1 MQTQV
6 QQLIS
11 CLGERT
17 FSNPDSIVEVLF
29 DHYGETVS
37 TGSKAISDGFDKLRK
52 QLNISD
58 KAQEDEVMTTVFDL
72 CRDHEFVAFKN
83 AIRIGYQLA
92 HELDARGIE
101 K

>member
-1 MQTQV
+1 MQTEI
-6 QQLIS
+6 QQLIA
-11 CLGERT
+11 CLGEHS
-17 FSNPDSIVEVLF
+17 FSDPASILEILF

-37 TGSKAISDGFDKLRK
+37 TGSKAISEGFEKLR
-52 QLNISD
+52 QQFVFMERS
-58 KAQEDEVMTTVFDL
+58 QEDEVMTTVFDL

-92 HELDARGIE
+92 HELDANGTS

>member
-1 MQTQV
+1 MQSET
-6 QQLIS
+6 QQLIAY
-11 CLGERT
+11 LEQRT
-17 FSNPDSIVEVLF
+17 FSDPESIAEVLF

-37 TGSKAISDGFDKLRK
+37 TGSRAISDGFEKLRK
-52 QLNISD
+52 QLNFLDST
-58 KAQEDEVMTTVFDL
+58 QLEDIMTTVFDL

-92 HELDARGIE
+92 HELDAGGSP